1 MFKGR
6 RFWIVWVTRHQPV
19 GRKSSWWCWR
29 MLPSILWAAHPF
41 LEKSCNTSWSSFVCI
56 RALRNSILL
65 WLLQNAAVHLLSK
78 LNRAWKGAHSN
89 KRKSFVWKVKR
100 YDMTLFY
107 SWHWPRAV
115 NGSMFVFVFLK
126 YRLSIVGTF
135 IDTKVQRRQEEQVLS
150 YLKDISVGQA
160 PFISPKKINTSVNV
174 LVVKFFLIDF
184 FWV

>member
-1 MFKGR
+1 
-6 RFWIVWVTRHQPV
+6 
-19 GRKSSWWCWR
+19 
-29 MLPSILWAAHPF
+29 
-41 LEKSCNTSWSSFVCI
+41 
-56 RALRNSILL
+56 
-65 WLLQNAAVHLLSK
+65 
-78 LNRAWKGAHSN
+78 
-89 KRKSFVWKVKR
+89 
-100 YDMTLFY
+100 
-107 SWHWPRAV
+107 
-115 NGSMFVFVFLK
+115 MFVFVFLK